1 MIGDLSGGVKL
12 GFRIQDSGFRIQDS
26 GFRIQD
32 SEVRIQKSEVR
43 IQNLSHPLERIQL
56 LFISTLSL

>member
-1 MIGDLSGGVKL
+1 MSADL

-32 SEVRIQKSEVR
+32 SGFRIQDSGTLDVRSELFNPASR
-43 IQNLSHPLERIQL
+43 IQHPI
-56 LFISTLSL
+56 F